1 MFENPFGT
9 NLQDLQST
17 YLKQMQA
24 MQAMQQSTIP
34 VLEEINKTVA
44 SMNSEEQAVMAESN
58 EYKLAKQTYEA
69 GFMSY
74 LGSKFASEYVNT
86 PNGKIAANNLLTTIK
101 NLKEK
106 VNEGIKIKQQ
116 KIDKLLSLLE
126 KDPDLKKKYEDVLN
140 S

>member
-9 NLQDLQST
+9 NLQDLQFT
-17 YLKQMQA
+17 YLKQMQ
-24 MQAMQQSTIP
+24 MQQPTVPI
-34 VLEEINKTVA
+34 LEEINKTVA
-44 SMNSEEQAVMAESN
+44 SMSSEEQAVMAESN

-69 GFMSY
+69 GFMNY
-74 LGSKFASEYVNT
+74 LGNKFAPEYVNT
-86 PNGKIAANNLLTTIK
+86 QDGKIAANNLLTTIK
-101 NLKEK
+101 QLKEK
-106 VNEGIKIKQQ
+106 VNEGIKAKQQ